1 MSAAAILQVF
11 GVALMSL
18 TVGGVVLFVF
28 VIMWRDRE
36 WGDLLLFGLLFGSVI
51 LGAILVVLGSL
62 MQGGP

>member
-1 MSAAAILQVF
+1 M
-11 GVALMSL
+11 ALMSL
-18 TVGGVVLFVF
+18 TVGSVVLFMF

-36 WGDLLLFGLLFGSVI
+36 WGDLLLFGSVI

>member
-18 TVGGVVLFVF
+18 TVGGVVLFMF

-36 WGDLLLFGLLFGSVI
+36 WGDLLLFGSVI

>member
-18 TVGGVVLFVF
+18 TVGGVVLFMF

-36 WGDLLLFGLLFGSVI
+36 WGHLLLFGSVV